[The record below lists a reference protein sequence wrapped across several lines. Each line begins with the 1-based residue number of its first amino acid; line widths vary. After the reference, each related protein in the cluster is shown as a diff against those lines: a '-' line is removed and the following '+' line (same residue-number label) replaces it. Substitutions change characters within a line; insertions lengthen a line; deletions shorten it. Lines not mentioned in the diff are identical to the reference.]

1 MRTIRVE
8 TSAATILLTE
18 APEPKVRDRQ
28 TGEIAKDAVSGE
40 ALMTVGVVYIED
52 GESSLI
58 QVTVPESGVTEG
70 LALGAPVSLPGLIAR
85 PWETVFN
92 GQQRHGIAFRAA
104 AVDSGCLPGRRGG
117 LSLMSDLMTLMEVGG
132 PLAALGGGAAYP
144 GPGTRPRTGPR
155 SACRSPRPGCWARTA
170 RSWTRAG

>member
-8 TSAATILLTE
+8 SSAATILLTE

-28 TGEIAKDAVSGE
+28 TGEVAKDAVSGE
-40 ALMTVGVVYIED
+40 TLMTIGVVYIED

-58 QVTVPESGVTEG
+58 KVTVPESGVTEG
-70 LALGAPVSLPGLIAR
+70 LALGSAISLPGLVAR

-104 AVDSGCLPGRRGG
+104 AVTP
-117 LSLMSDLMTLMEVGG
+117 
-132 PLAALGGGAAYP
+132 AAFPASAEAA
-144 GPGTRPRTGPR
+144 
-155 SACRSPRPGCWARTA
+155 
-170 RSWTRAG
+170 